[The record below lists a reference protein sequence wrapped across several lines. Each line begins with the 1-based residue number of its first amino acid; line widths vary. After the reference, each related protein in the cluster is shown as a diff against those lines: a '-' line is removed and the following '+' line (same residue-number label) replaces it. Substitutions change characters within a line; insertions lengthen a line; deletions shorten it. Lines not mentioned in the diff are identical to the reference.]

1 MNLIANSCLK
11 KPNKKG
17 EPFLIRLFYY
27 LLITLYLRLTAYD
40 LRLTTYDFIL
50 SYPYQVYETPFKN
63 KGVEL
68 HRALIMLVTQWLF
81 SLDYDSKDSMEFVT
95 NSIIGNLMYWGN

>member
-1 MNLIANSCLK
+1 MV
-11 KPNKKG
+11 
-17 EPFLIRLFYY
+17 
-27 LLITLYLRLTAYD
+27 TTYD

-50 SYPYQVYETPFKN
+50 SYSNLVCETPFKH
-63 KGVEL
+63 KGVKP
-68 HRALIMLVTQWLF
+68 HRALIKLVTQWLF